1 MLTTKDTLPDWTF
14 VGGETQEYEFT
25 LRSENGGYYD
35 IPDAMAFLAVAE
47 FTNPSNIVLRK
58 EAPIASNG
66 TYSCLVVF
74 ALDPVDTVN
83 LYGKHI
89 YQITIRTAE
98 GTVTVPQRG
107 RMYIVEN
114 IDKDSIRVQE

>member
-1 MLTTKDTLPDWTF
+1 MLTTRDTLPDWTF
-14 VGGETQEYEFT
+14 VGGETQEYEFI

-35 IPDAMAFLAVAE
+35 IPGAMSSLAVAE
-47 FTNPSNIVLRK
+47 FTNPSNVVLRK
-58 EAPIASNG
+58 EAPIVSNG
-66 TYSCLVVF
+66 TYHCLVSF

-89 YQITIRTAE
+89 YQITIRTAS

-114 IDKDSIRVQE
+114 IDKDGIREQE